1 MITSW
6 TLTWIFAGRICL
18 MKYKTDFLKHPK
30 LLVVLPFA
38 FVLLNT
44 LIKGLFL
51 PSTSIAGDEPF
62 SIYHAQMD
70 VFSIVRLLSSG
81 NNPPLYEIILHYWI
95 SIFGISEWAVRLPS
109 LIFSSITAYYIYKI
123 GIKYL
128 TPEIALTACVLF
140 VFSNYQILYA
150 HQARGYTLFGM
161 LTTMSLYYY
170 IQFINQKAEPFK
182 YSWLFIIINVLLIYT
197 HYFGIIVLGIEITFI
212 LFNPHL
218 RQLLLRKM
226 LFVFGIIAICYL
238 PMLYTMFIRFTDS
251 VTNGTWIQAPDGF
264 NSLFGMVKTFT
275 NMPVVAAISI
285 LFFIIAI
292 IKFFI
297 LKEKANLINK
307 LLTYWFVV
315 GFFGMFFISY
325 AVPVFLDRYLM
336 FAAIPFVLLLSAVAN
351 NLINGRV
358 MALLPP
364 IIICILF
371 IATTSLNIT
380 NKRNVRETVQYVES
394 LKQDSTMVIIS
405 PKHFVLNFAY
415 YYDKRVFKNINT
427 KEIYKNIQADFTKN
441 HIYTTNAISELD
453 YKDYNHIVFLNAGAD
468 FSFPDNNIE
477 KELSQQYSDTST
489 QKFYEIFI
497 VKEFVKK

>member
-1 MITSW
+1 M
-6 TLTWIFAGRICL
+6 
-18 MKYKTDFLKHPK
+18 
-30 LLVVLPFA
+30 
-38 FVLLNT
+38 
-44 LIKGLFL
+44 
-51 PSTSIAGDEPF
+51 
-62 SIYHAQMD
+62 
-70 VFSIVRLLSSG
+70 
-81 NNPPLYEIILHYWI
+81 
-95 SIFGISEWAVRLPS
+95 
-109 LIFSSITAYYIYKI
+109 
-123 GIKYL
+123 
-128 TPEIALTACVLF
+128 
-140 VFSNYQILYA
+140 
-150 HQARGYTLFGM
+150 
-161 LTTMSLYYY
+161 
-170 IQFINQKAEPFK
+170 
-182 YSWLFIIINVLLIYT
+182 
-197 HYFGIIVLGIEITFI
+197 
-212 LFNPHL
+212 
-218 RQLLLRKM
+218 
-226 LFVFGIIAICYL
+226 
-238 PMLYTMFIRFTDS
+238 
-251 VTNGTWIQAPDGF
+251 
-264 NSLFGMVKTFT
+264 
-275 NMPVVAAISI
+275 
-285 LFFIIAI
+285 FFIIAI
-292 IKFFI
+292 IKFFL

-415 YYDKRVFKNINT
+415 YYDKQVFKNINT
-427 KEIYKNIQADFTKN
+427 KEIYKNIQADFAKN

-468 FSFPDNNIE
+468 FSFANNNIE

>member
-1 MITSW
+1 
-6 TLTWIFAGRICL
+6 
-18 MKYKTDFLKHPK
+18 MKSKFNFLQHPK
-30 LLVVLPFA
+30 VLYVLPFV

-44 LIKGLFL
+44 LLKGLFL
-51 PSTSIAGDEPF
+51 SSTSIAGDEPF

-109 LIFSSITAYYIYKI
+109 LIFSSITAFYIYKI
-123 GIKYL
+123 GVKYL
-128 TPEIALTACVLF
+128 TLEIALTACVLF
-140 VFSNYQILYA
+140 IFSNYQILYA

-170 IQFINQKAEPFK
+170 IQFINQKTEPFK
-182 YSWLFIIINVLLIYT
+182 YSWWFIIINVLLIYT
-197 HYFGIIVLGIEITFI
+197 HYFGIIVLGIEVTFI
-212 LFNPHL
+212 LFNAHL
-218 RQLLLRKM
+218 RQLLWRKM
-226 LFVFGIIAICYL
+226 LFIFSIIAICYL

-275 NMPVVAAISI
+275 NMPVVASISI
-285 LFFIIAI
+285 LFFLIAI

-297 LKEKANLINK
+297 LKEKLNLTNK
-307 LLTYWFVV
+307 LLSYWFVV
-315 GFFGMFFISY
+315 GFFGMFLVSY

-336 FAAIPFVLLLSAVAN
+336 FTAIPFILLLGAVAN
-351 NLINGRV
+351 NLLKGRV
-358 MALLPP
+358 IAFLPAF
-364 IIICILF
+364 IICILF

-380 NKRNVRETVQYVES
+380 NKRNVRESVQYVES
-394 LKQDSTMVIIS
+394 LKKDSTMVIIS

-415 YYDKRVFKNINT
+415 YYDKQVFKNINT
-427 KEIYKNIQADFTKN
+427 TN
-441 HIYTTNAISELD
+441 IYTNIDLDFAKNNIYATNAIAELD
-453 YKDYNHIVFLNAGAD
+453 YKNYNHIIFLNAGAD
-468 FSFPDNNIE
+468 FSFPENNIE
-477 KELSQQYSDTST
+477 KELSQQYNDTST